1 MGETTRSGEID
12 GRILDS
18 LGWAVMVVGR
28 WSRRVR
34 RYNRRMVEITGVP
47 AEAALGRHVAE
58 VFAYVRGLDLEALD
72 EEIQRTGGFEAR
84 SLRLERYAGEVVY
97 RHLRGDVL
105 EGGTGEEEAVVVSL
119 QDVTEREHM
128 RLCMSRYLTREVA
141 ELVLSVRPGER
152 LEGRE
157 LDVAVLVADMRDFT
171 AAAEG
176 LTPEELF
183 ETLNAYLAPMVE
195 IVVGHRGMVDKFT
208 GDGFMA
214 VFGAPSVTG
223 AEVERALC
231 AALDLVGE
239 VDRLSAR
246 RAEVGLPR
254 VGLGYGVHWGAAQ
267 AGNLGSDLRMEYT
280 VVGDTVNLAHR
291 VQALA
296 QAGEVLATRP
306 TVKAAGD
313 GFRWG
318 EGRWIRLRGRKA
330 PVKVQPLL
338 GRGESSG

>member
-1 MGETTRSGEID
+1 MEARAEAGGAD

-18 LGWAVMVVGR
+18 LGWGVLVVGR
-28 WSRRVR
+28 WSRTIN
-34 RYNRRMVEITGVP
+34 RYNRRMAEITGFS
-47 AEAALGRHVAE
+47 ADAALGRHVAD
-58 VFAYVRGLDLEALD
+58 FFSYLRGLDLEALD

-84 SLRLERYAGEVVY
+84 SLRLERHGGEVVY

-105 EGGTGEEEAVVVSL
+105 EGGAGEEEAVVVSV

-128 RLCMSRYLTREVA
+128 RLCMARYLTREVA
-141 ELVLSVRPGER
+141 ELVLSVRPGEL

-171 AAAEG
+171 DAAEG

-183 ETLNAYLAPMVE
+183 ETLNAYLAPMAE
-195 IVVGHRGMVDKFT
+195 IVVGHRGMIDKFT

-223 AEVERALC
+223 GEVDRALRT
-231 AALDLVGE
+231 ALDLVRVVEDLSGARG
-239 VDRLSAR
+239 RL
-246 RAEVGLPR
+246 GLPR
-254 VGLGYGVHWGAAQ
+254 VGVGYGVHWGTAQ

-296 QAGEVLATRP
+296 AAGEVLATRAA
-306 TVKAAGD
+306 VKEAHD
-313 GFRWG
+313 NFRWG
-318 EGRWIRLRGRKA
+318 DGRWVRLRGRKA

-338 GRGESSG
+338 G